1 MDRLSGTTA
10 GQAPDRAWPRSLTQ
24 VPYWAFQDEAVY
36 RAEQERLFHGPY
48 WSYLCLEAELAEPG
62 DFCATFIGEQP
73 VLVTRDVDGEVYA
86 FENRCA
92 HRGALIAMADHG
104 HAKDFTCVYHAWT
117 YNLQGDL
124 TAVAFAEGVGG
135 KGGMPPEF
143 CMDRHGPRKLR
154 LAIVHGLVFGS
165 LSNEVPDIEEYL
177 GEEILDR
184 IDRVLGGRRPVV
196 LGRFTQMLPNN
207 WKLYVEN
214 VKDSYHASIL
224 HLFFTTF
231 GINRLSQRGGIIVD
245 PSGGHHVSYSAI
257 DRSAEE
263 GSEYSQQHLRSESEY
278 RLADPSMLDGFS
290 EAGDDITLQILS
302 VFPGFVLQQI
312 QNSVAVR
319 QILPRSIDRTKLNWT
334 YLGFESDTEEQ
345 RLVRLKQ
352 SNLVGPAGYVSM
364 EDGGIGGFVQRGIA
378 GASGEYATLQMG
390 GDGATSSESR
400 VTEASVRGFWKAY
413 REAMGYDLGAS
424 EQDDTGPG
432 RHSRVRVSRAG
443 REDA

>member
-1 MDRLSGTTA
+1 MRRS
-10 GQAPDRAWPRSLTQ
+10 WPSSLTR
-24 VPYWAFQDEAVY
+24 VPYWVFQDEDVY
-36 RAEQERLFHGPY
+36 RAEQRDIFHGPF

-73 VLVTRDVDGEVYA
+73 VLVTRDTDGELYA

-92 HRGALIAMADHG
+92 HRGALLAMTDRG
-104 HAKDFTCVYHAWT
+104 HCRDFTCVYHAWT

-124 TAVAFAEGVGG
+124 TGVAFAEGIGG
-135 KGGMPPEF
+135 KGGMPAEF
-143 CMDRHGPRKLR
+143 CMAEHGPRKLR
-154 LAIVHGLVFGS
+154 LATVHGLVFGS
-165 LSNEVPDIEEYL
+165 LSNELPDIEEYL

-245 PSGGHHVSYSAI
+245 ESGGHHVSYSAI
-257 DRSAEE
+257 DPEAAAN
-263 GSEYSQQHLRSESEY
+263 SEY
-278 RLADPSMLDGFS
+278 RQQQIRSDSEYTLADPSMLDGFR
-290 EAGDDITLQILS
+290 EFGDDITLQILS

-312 QNSVAVR
+312 QNSIAVR
-319 QILPRSIDRTKLNWT
+319 QILPRSVEQTELNWT
-334 YLGFESDTEEQ
+334 YLGFADDTKEQ
-345 RLVRLKQ
+345 RTARLKQ
-352 SNLVGPAGYVSM
+352 SNLIGPAGYVSM
-364 EDGGIGGFVQRGIA
+364 EDGCIGGFVQRGVA
-378 GASGEYATLQMG
+378 GAGGECALLAMG
-390 GDGATSSESR
+390 GESATSSETR

-413 REAMGYDLGAS
+413 RNGVQLVDEEVAS
-424 EQDDTGPG
+424 
-432 RHSRVRVSRAG
+432 
-443 REDA
+443 